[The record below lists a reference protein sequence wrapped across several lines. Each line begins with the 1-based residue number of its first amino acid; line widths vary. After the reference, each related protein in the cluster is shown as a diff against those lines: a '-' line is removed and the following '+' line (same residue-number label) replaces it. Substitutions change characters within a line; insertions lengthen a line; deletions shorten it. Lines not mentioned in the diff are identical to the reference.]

1 MVINKKVKLSTR
13 CVMNVS
19 SVVCKVWK
27 VVRCKLWRDIDDFDY
42 YISDLRSQYP
52 NPLVY
57 TEAVRDLPYYCKTVE
72 VDDEYERTS
81 SVKIGDCCITY
92 TFNKI
97 RRAGLIETTEVIPLW
112 KDFDPYK
119 HEIETIIS
127 QTKLSHNRPDKLKV
141 IKLNRKENNVL
152 QLHNK

>member
-1 MVINKKVKLSTR
+1 MVINKKSKLSTR

-52 NPLVY
+52 NTLVY

-81 SVKIGDCCITY
+81 SIKIGDAVIQY
-92 TFNKI
+92 TFNKL
-97 RRAGLIETTEVIPLW
+97 RRQGLIEDSEVIPL
-112 KDFDPYK
+112 FEHYDPYK
-119 HEIETIIS
+119 STIENVIA

>member
-1 MVINKKVKLSTR
+1 MVINKKSKLSTR

-81 SVKIGDCCITY
+81 S
-92 TFNKI
+92 
-97 RRAGLIETTEVIPLW
+97 
-112 KDFDPYK
+112 
-119 HEIETIIS
+119 
-127 QTKLSHNRPDKLKV
+127 
-141 IKLNRKENNVL
+141 IK
-152 QLHNK
+152 

>member
-1 MVINKKVKLSTR
+1 MVINKKSKLSTR

-81 SVKIGDCCITY
+81 SIKIGDAVIQY

-97 RRAGLIETTEVIPLW
+97 RRQGLIETSEVIPLW

-119 HEIETIIS
+119 SYLENVVQ
-127 QTKLSHNRPDKLKV
+127 QTKLSHNEPKKLKV
-141 IKLNRKENNVL
+141 IKLNRKEKNVV
-152 QLHNK
+152 QLHGK

>member
-1 MVINKKVKLSTR
+1 MELEAFKKLHGFFIEDLRLNQTDQIERKITE
-13 CVMNVS
+13 
-19 SVVCKVWK
+19 
-27 VVRCKLWRDIDDFDY
+27 RDIDDFDY
-42 YISDLRSQYP
+42 YISDLQSQYP

-57 TEAVRDLPYYCKTVE
+57 SKAVGDLPYYCKTVE

-81 SVKIGDCCITY
+81 SIKIGDAVIQY
-92 TFNKI
+92 TFNKL
-97 RRAGLIETTEVIPLW
+97 RRQGLIEDSEVIPL
-112 KDFDPYK
+112 FEHYDPYK
-119 HEIETIIS
+119 STIENVIA

>member
-1 MVINKKVKLSTR
+1 MVINKKSKLSTR

-42 YISDLRSQYP
+42 YISDLQSQYP

-57 TEAVRDLPYYCKTVE
+57 AKAVGDLPYYCKTVE

-81 SVKIGDCCITY
+81 AVKIGDAVIRY

-97 RRAGLIETTEVIPLW
+97 ARQGLIETTEVIPLF
-112 KDFDPYK
+112 KDIDPHKNY
-119 HEIETIIS
+119 IENVIK
-127 QTKLSHNRPDKLKV
+127 QTKLSHNSPKSLKV
-141 IKLNRKENNVL
+141 LKLRKGKDDV
-152 QLHNK
+152 QLHSK